1 MLPAA
6 EKSKYGSIVSALK
19 KRFRSLDIEELRGLE
34 FHQLMQ
40 DNQTVEEVGV
50 RLQKLARKAFSGIGP
65 KEFDRLLKG
74 RFYQASMP
82 KWQRKLGAPKPS
94 ETFDELYARARTLER
109 HDQQINAKRSDAKP
123 STHPQ
128 KATVANEGSHQKPTA
143 HDRPAGSGSQN
154 HRPSGRGFSMYRP
167 RCGVLGHI
175 ERDCTKQK
183 TESPGKSSRVATLAA
198 EKPEELTIPQLEQ
211 MIATKRL
218 NSEKAKLGDSVAKVC
233 TITGG
238 SSISAVGVAAG
249 AIGPMLRLEVEI
261 EGHPVRTV
269 GAQSAIISQ
278 HVLHEVARHMCR
290 QGRQVPVPEQPS
302 VKLYGHSGT
311 NSSELTITA
320 QAELQFS
327 HSVHDYS
334 CFHSPQE

>member
-1 MLPAA
+1 M
-6 EKSKYGSIVSALK
+6 
-19 KRFRSLDIEELRGLE
+19 DIEELRGLE

-74 RFYQASMP
+74 RFYQALMP

-123 STHPQ
+123 STHPR
-128 KATVANEGSHQKPTA
+128 VANEGSHQKPTA

-154 HRPSGRGFSMYRP
+154 HRPAGRGFSMYRP
-167 RCGVLGHI
+167 RCYRCGVLGHI

-218 NSEKAKLGDSVAKVC
+218 NSEKAKLGDSVAKVWR
-233 TITGG
+233 IKYLSSWSGSWSNRAYASFRSRNRRSSGESSGG
-238 SSISAVGVAAG
+238 H
-249 AIGPMLRLEVEI
+249 R
-261 EGHPVRTV
+261 
-269 GAQSAIISQ
+269 
-278 HVLHEVARHMCR
+278 
-290 QGRQVPVPEQPS
+290 
-302 VKLYGHSGT
+302 
-311 NSSELTITA
+311 
-320 QAELQFS
+320 
-327 HSVHDYS
+327 
-334 CFHSPQE
+334 SPIHHYFATCVT